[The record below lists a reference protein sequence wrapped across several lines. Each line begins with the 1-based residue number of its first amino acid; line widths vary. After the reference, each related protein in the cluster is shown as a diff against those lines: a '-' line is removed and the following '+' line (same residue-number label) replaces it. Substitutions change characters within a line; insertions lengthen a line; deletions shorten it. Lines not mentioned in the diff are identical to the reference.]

1 MVSNMAK
8 DNSNGQ
14 TEVNTLVILYTII
27 YEDMVHTHGKMA
39 DVLLA
44 NTRTI
49 KCMEVGLSLGRMVGN
64 TQVNTKTARKKVSVS
79 FRGQVGDDTEDSG
92 NMEYS
97 MGMVY

>member
-1 MVSNMAK
+1 MGEGVRYGRIYLITKETMQMVSNMAK

-64 TQVNTKTARKKVSVS
+64 T
-79 FRGQVGDDTEDSG
+79 
-92 NMEYS
+92 
-97 MGMVY
+97 